1 MPKSPNDTP
10 SPEKKSK
17 LPNETSAP
25 EKAAPAPT
33 AQHHTPPPAA
43 VHEAL
48 RANGSQTDGDDKPED
63 PTRPATKPARAGTGP
78 LAVVG
83 IGASAG
89 GVQALQQLFGE
100 MPTDTNLAFV
110 VVIHLS
116 PDYESSLAEILQ
128 AQTKMPVIQVSK
140 EVAVKPNAVYVIP
153 PNKLLQMTDGKVT
166 LSEPQIETGRR
177 VAIDLF
183 FRTLA
188 EQWGQKSVC
197 IILSGGDSDGV
208 IGLKHIKAQGGVTI
222 AQDPSEAEH
231 DSMPRSAIE
240 TGMVDWILPIT
251 EMPARLRQ
259 FVRNEQAMKL
269 PPEEDGEG
277 STVPDL
283 AKGAPGAPIVARKTN
298 NAEDENALRQVL
310 TFVRSQTGHDF
321 AQYKRATVLR
331 RVARR
336 LQVNSLNDIP
346 AYLEFLQTHPGEA
359 RALLNDLLIGVT
371 HFFRD
376 QASFAVLESHI
387 PQIFVGKR
395 PADQV
400 RVWVPGCATGEE
412 AYSIAILLFEQSA
425 RMDHSP
431 AIQIFA
437 TDLDED
443 AIDTAREGTFPL
455 TIEADVSQER
465 LRRFFFNYHGRYRVK
480 KEIRELVLF
489 ADHDLLRDSPFSRID
504 LISCRNLLIY
514 LKPEAQHRVID
525 IFHFA
530 LRPGGLLLLGGS
542 ENIEETHPLFTPI
555 DKKHRLFNR
564 RSVPRMPVVNLYNP
578 PRRQRL
584 PDTILPRF
592 ATRMIEQE
600 FRPPE
605 EQSATGGVMPFR
617 SLGELHLALLEQYAP
632 PSVIVDEKHEILHM
646 SPTVGQFLQL
656 AGGEPS
662 QDLLRLIDPSLR
674 LELRSALFRAAQED
688 TRVSLTGLRL
698 VREGNSR
705 LIDVH
710 VRPYSGP
717 NSAARLFLVVF
728 EDHAATTGPAEAP
741 PRESEDSVALH
752 LEDEVHQLRAQ
763 LNTTVEQ
770 YEASGEE
777 LKASNEELQAMN
789 EELRSATEE
798 LETSKEE
805 LQSIN
810 EELTTVNHELK
821 SNLEELSRANS
832 DLQNLMASTDIATVF
847 LDRQLRIKRF
857 TPRLQE
863 IFSVISSDIGRPL
876 SDLTS
881 KLRYAELAE
890 DAQRVLDTLEKQ
902 ECEVQAD
909 GHWFIARIA
918 PYRTV
923 EDKIEGVVVTFVDI
937 TERKHAEEN
946 VRSNMEEVQRF
957 NKVAVGRETRM
968 IALKKEI
975 NELCQK
981 LGEKPRYPLQFEK
994 ASGGET

>member
-10 SPEKKSK
+10 SPEKVSE
-17 LPNETSAP
+17 LPNDAPAP
-25 EKAAPAPT
+25 EKPTRAPAPPND
-33 AQHHTPPPAA
+33 APPPAA

-48 RANGSQTDGDDKPED
+48 RASGAQTGGDDRPAD
-63 PTRPATKPARAGTGP
+63 PTRPATQAAGTGSGP

-89 GVQALQQLFGE
+89 GVQALQQLFANVA
-100 MPTDTNLAFV
+100 TDTGLAFV
-110 VVIHLS
+110 VVMHLS
-116 PDYESSLAEILQ
+116 PEHESNLAEILQ
-128 AQTKMPVIQVSK
+128 VQTKMPVVQVSR
-140 EVAVKPNAVYVIP
+140 EVAVEPNAVYVIP

-166 LSEPQIETGRR
+166 LSEPQLEHGRR

-188 EQWGQKSVC
+188 EQWGQKAVC

-231 DSMPRSAIE
+231 DSMPRSAID
-240 TGMVDWILPIT
+240 TGMVDWILPIS
-251 EMPARLRQ
+251 EMPARLQQ

-269 PPEEDGEG
+269 PPEEDGEEA
-277 STVPDL
+277 TVPDL
-283 AKGAPGAPIVARKTN
+283 APRGVGGPLVAKKTED
-298 NAEDENALRQVL
+298 AEDENALRQVL
-310 TFVRSQTGHDF
+310 IFVRSQTGHDF
-321 AQYKRATVLR
+321 MQYKRATVLR

-346 AYLEFLQTHPGEA
+346 SYLEFLQTHPAEA
-359 RALLNDLLIGVT
+359 RALLHDLLIGVT

-387 PQIFVGKR
+387 PQLFAGKG
-395 PADQV
+395 PIDQL

-412 AYSIAILLFEQSA
+412 AYSIAILLFEQA
-425 RMDHSP
+425 GRMDHPPS
-431 AIQIFA
+431 IQIFA

-525 IFHFA
+525 IFHFS
-530 LRPGGLLLLGGS
+530 LRPGGLLMLGGS
-542 ENIEETHPLFTPI
+542 ENIEETHPLFAPI
-555 DKKHRLFNR
+555 DKQHRLFRR
-564 RSVPRMPVVNLYNP
+564 RSVPRMPVVNLYSP
-578 PRRQRL
+578 PRRQRVAE
-584 PDTILPRF
+584 TILPRF
-592 ATRMIEQE
+592 ATRMVEQE

-605 EQSATGGVMPFR
+605 EDSTSPAMPFR
-617 SLGELHLALLEQYAP
+617 SLGELHMALLEQYAP

-646 SPTVGQFLQL
+646 SPTVGEFLQL
-656 AGGEPS
+656 SGGEPS
-662 QDLLRLIDPSLR
+662 QNLLRLIDPGLR
-674 LELRSALFRAAQED
+674 LELRSALFRAVQED
-688 TRVSLTGLRL
+688 TRISLTGLRL
-698 VREGNSR
+698 VRDGKTHFV
-705 LIDVH
+705 DVH

-717 NSAARLFLVVF
+717 NAAARLFLVVF
-728 EDHAATTGPAEAP
+728 EEQPATTEEREVAP
-741 PRESEDSVALH
+741 QETDDSVAMH
-752 LEDEVHQLRAQ
+752 LEDEVRQLRSQ

-770 YEASGEE
+770 YEASSEE

-821 SNLEELSRANS
+821 SNVEELSRANS

-863 IFSVISSDIGRPL
+863 IFNVIAADIDRPL
-876 SDLTS
+876 SDITS
-881 KLRYAELAE
+881 KLRYPGLSE
-890 DAQRVLDTLEKQ
+890 DAQQVLDTLSKRER
-902 ECEVQAD
+902 EVQSD
-909 GHWFIARIA
+909 GRWFIARIA
-918 PYRTV
+918 PYRTI
-923 EDKIEGVVVTFVDI
+923 EDRIDGVVVTFVDI
-937 TERKHAEEN
+937 TDRKHGEEK
-946 VRSNMEEVQRF
+946 VQANMEEVQRF
-957 NKVAVGRETRM
+957 NRVAVGRETQM
-968 IALKKEI
+968 IELKKKI
-975 NELCQK
+975 NELSIQ
-981 LGEKPRYPLQFEK
+981 LGRPAPYPLEFEK
-994 ASGGET
+994 EKGQGRE